1 VAVVSSRAKLLLIV
15 LAVVVAG
22 GGLWAVTAFR
32 PSDVPGDVVEVS
44 GPMPL
49 VEGRALIGGIPIGP
63 SLYGGKVVVVN
74 FWAAWCGP
82 CRREQAGLQ
91 RLWEEYADESVQ
103 FLGVNFRDD
112 PAAARAYV
120 REYTVTYPSV
130 TDDGPLAHQFG
141 IPYLP
146 ATVIVDREG
155 EMRYRLLGAQP
166 EQKVREYVEEL
177 LAGRSA

>member
-1 VAVVSSRAKLLLIV
+1 MASVSSRSKLLLIV
-15 LAVVVAG
+15 LAVIVAA

-44 GPMPL
+44 GPMPR
-49 VEGRALIGGIPIGP
+49 VEGRALVGGIPIGP

-82 CRREQAGLQ
+82 CRREQPGLQ
-91 RLWEEYADESVQ
+91 RLWEEYADEGVQ
-103 FLGVNFRDD
+103 FLGVNFNDD
-112 PAAARAYV
+112 DAAAREYV
-120 REYTVTYPSV
+120 REYSVTYPSV
-130 TDDGPLAHQFG
+130 TDDGPLAHAFG

-146 ATVIVDREG
+146 ATMIVDRGG

-166 EQKVREYVEEL
+166 EERVREYVMEL
-177 LAGRSA
+177 LASG